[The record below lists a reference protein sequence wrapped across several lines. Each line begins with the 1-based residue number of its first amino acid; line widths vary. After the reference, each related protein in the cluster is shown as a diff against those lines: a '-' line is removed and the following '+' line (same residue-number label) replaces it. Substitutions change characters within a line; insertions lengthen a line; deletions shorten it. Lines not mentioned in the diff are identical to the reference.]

1 MTQVLFDSARPVKS
15 AKSFGR
21 GIESNNRAER
31 RGESPDWDAMALE
44 AERQDRL
51 SQGYVGYDLI
61 R

>member
-15 AKSFGR
+15 AESFGR
-21 GIESNNRAER
+21 GIESTDRVEHPD
-31 RGESPDWDAMALE
+31 ESPDWDAMALE

-51 SQGYVGYDLI
+51 SQGFVGFDPI